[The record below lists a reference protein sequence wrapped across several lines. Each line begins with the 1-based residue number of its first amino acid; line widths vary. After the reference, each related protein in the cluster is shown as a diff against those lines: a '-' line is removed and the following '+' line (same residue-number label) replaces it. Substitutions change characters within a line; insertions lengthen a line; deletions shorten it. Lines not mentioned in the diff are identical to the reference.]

1 MSDRGRPRG
10 TTVHIPQGFHHDKT
24 FAMMDADDD
33 DSEHGYN
40 DDRDRDGDSD
50 RDGDGDGD
58 DSDYDDDYANHQNH
72 CDGTGTVGSYES
84 LASAYWGRRPF

>member
-10 TTVHIPQGFHHDKT
+10 TTVHVPQGFHHDKT

-40 DDRDRDGDSD
+40 DDRDRDGD
-50 RDGDGDGD
+50 RD
-58 DSDYDDDYANHQNH
+58 DSDYDDDDVNPIR
-72 CDGTGTVGSYES
+72 TYEYIIVNSDDSDYNNDWS
-84 LASAYWGRRPF
+84 LSPATDLV